1 MNAKT
6 EHYRNFRV
14 GDSYTE
20 VTPEGLW
27 MYWIANG
34 GKQMAE
40 HSQIDISKGKQ
51 LVRIHS
57 GWGVPKEV
65 LPTLRKVATMGRK
78 TPQSIAEEFIRQL
91 PDASF
96 GLSIIAEDFQRDALN
111 FYYTVDVSTNPWK
124 VVQETCE
131 GYRIIDNG
139 DGTGSISPTITPARK
154 RTLFIKT
161 MAAVVE

>member
-1 MNAKT
+1 
-6 EHYRNFRV
+6 
-14 GDSYTE
+14 
-20 VTPEGLW
+20 
-27 MYWIANG
+27 
-34 GKQMAE
+34 
-40 HSQIDISKGKQ
+40 
-51 LVRIHS
+51 
-57 GWGVPKEV
+57 
-65 LPTLRKVATMGRK
+65 MGRK

-161 MAAVVE
+161 MAAAGE

>member
-20 VTPEGLW
+20 GTPEGSWLL
-27 MYWIANG
+27 
-34 GKQMAE
+34 AE
-40 HSQIDISKGKQ
+40 HAQIDISKGKQ

-154 RTLFIKT
+154 RTLFIET
-161 MAAVVE
+161 MAAAVGE